1 MILDFSRDIRRMIG
15 KGRQNAIL
23 RVINHTSKLLPD
35 FPQEEKREQLLS
47 LLKEAQSII
56 ESNSNISAY
65 HDVIQKL
72 NEYVK
77 VIDTLPLMIK
87 VSVEGK
93 ENLGLKYYSNIIYS
107 QLLLQDI
114 GIFFYNKKELVV
126 SLFLLYFC
134 LCDVDYIFDGRGWYK
149 SANYVYR
156 TRLKM
161 LNVIM
166 VIFLPDILTNRK
178 YF

>member
-93 ENLGLKYYSNIIYS
+93 ENLGIKYYSSIIYS

-134 LCDVDYIFDGRGWYK
+134 LCDLDYIFDGRGRYN
-149 SANYVYR
+149 SANYVYC

-166 VIFLPDILTNRK
+166 VIFLPYILTNRK